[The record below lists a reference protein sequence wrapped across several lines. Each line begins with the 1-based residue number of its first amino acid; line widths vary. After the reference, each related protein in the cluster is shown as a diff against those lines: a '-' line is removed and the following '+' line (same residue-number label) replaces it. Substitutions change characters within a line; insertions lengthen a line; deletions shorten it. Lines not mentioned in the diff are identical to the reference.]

1 MAITLSKPQMI
12 WISHG
17 AAAEFWGLDGF
28 ESGVLEVTTVADIR
42 RCRGAVSVHR
52 VASMPRV
59 DVAVVRRP
67 VTTVHRTLI
76 DLGACADADLVELAL
91 ECALRRGM
99 TSMPRLTRRL
109 QALEA
114 TGRRGPSVVR
124 KVLQRRGWGAPP
136 TESALET
143 RFLQFVRRYS
153 LPPPD
158 RQVPIHDDGGFVARS
173 PSTTRTRVLWW
184 RWKAGGTTRAV
195 RIGKETSVVERFDHG
210 GLSSTSC
217 HPRTLDA

>member
-1 MAITLSKPQMI
+1 MNVAVARLISTQYGLITKEQARAAGMSDAAIQRRVAAGFWQRKYRGVFRDVAVPVTWHGELMAITLSKPQMI

-17 AAAEFWGLDGF
+17 AAAELWGLDGF

-59 DVAVVRRP
+59 DVAVVRSIP

-109 QALEA
+109 
-114 TGRRGPSVVR
+114 
-124 KVLQRRGWGAPP
+124 
-136 TESALET
+136 
-143 RFLQFVRRYS
+143 
-153 LPPPD
+153 
-158 RQVPIHDDGGFVARS
+158 
-173 PSTTRTRVLWW
+173 
-184 RWKAGGTTRAV
+184 
-195 RIGKETSVVERFDHG
+195 
-210 GLSSTSC
+210 
-217 HPRTLDA
+217 